1 MKRWLKRIGIIVLTG
16 SVVGAGFFVFSI
28 WYTNR
33 SDFCTTCHY
42 MQPFYDAW
50 ASSTHNT
57 VPCRDCHYEPGYSSV
72 VKGKLRDLN
81 QLAKYWTKAYQRSR
95 PWAEVSDAS
104 CLRSGCHETRLLQG
118 RVMFEKV
125 NFDHR
130 PHLEQMRR
138 GKKLRCTSCHSQIV
152 QGEHMTVTETTCI
165 LCHFKIDEAG
175 NNIAGCAIC
184 HDPPVARADQEEPPK
199 YDHTRVLAQQIEC
212 VKCHGT
218 MVVGDGAVPRE
229 RCYACHWERER
240 LEQFHNTD
248 LMHAKHITESKI
260 ECDRC
265 HLSMQH
271 KSVQKERAM
280 PECETCHSDFHTMQK
295 DLFVG
300 HGGIGLADRPNPM
313 FKKGLSC
320 QGCHVLHGGAG
331 DLHLNGNTFTASGES
346 CEPCH
351 GTGYNRL
358 LQNWNKAINEKTRII
373 GKALADAEQI
383 RKRSSSVQG
392 KTETADSLFHAAQ
405 FNYEIV
411 HLGKPI
417 HNIVYANELLEAAHD
432 QLDGFF
438 SALAPDYRLPS
449 LGRSDKLVPAGCVNC
464 HIGIEDINVR
474 IYGLDYSHKRHLINA
489 GLDCTRCHSNQQR
502 HGELV
507 VQREDCLS
515 CHHSRAESECGNCH
529 TVQKEII
536 RGESPSLPL
545 GDADIMFASD
555 VGCRDCH
562 ELPDGNIAR
571 PVPQRCVDCHDRDYA
586 DTQREWLAE
595 FAALKQSVGEYL
607 KEAEARSGV
616 AGGGELISRVRS
628 HIQVIEADGSQ
639 GTHNHFELMRILEED
654 RAALRSLLGESP

>member
-1 MKRWLKRIGIIVLTG
+1 MKRWLKRIGIVILSGGLLGTGLFVL
-16 SVVGAGFFVFSI
+16 SI

-50 ASSTHNT
+50 ASSTHSM

-95 PWAEVSDAS
+95 PWAEISDAS

-125 NFDHR
+125 NFDHS

-152 QGEHMTVTETTCI
+152 QGDHMTVTETTCI
-165 LCHFKIDEAG
+165 LCHFKVDETGENLAE
-175 NNIAGCAIC
+175 CRIC
-184 HDPPVARADQEEPPK
+184 HDPPVATPDQEEPPK
-199 YDHTRVLAQQIEC
+199 YDHTRVLEQQIDCE
-212 VKCHGT
+212 KCHGT
-218 MVVGDGAVPRE
+218 MVIGDGAVPRE
-229 RCYACHWERER
+229 RCYACHWERDR
-240 LEQFHNTD
+240 LDQFHNTD

-280 PECETCHSDFHTMQK
+280 PECETCHTDFHTMQI

-300 HGGIGLADRPNPM
+300 HGGIGAQDRPNPM
-313 FKKGLSC
+313 YEKGLSC

-331 DLHLNGNTFTASGES
+331 ELHLNGNTFTASGES

-351 GTGYNRL
+351 GTGYNHL
-358 LQNWNKAINEKTRII
+358 LQNWNKSINEKLAVI
-373 GKALADAEQI
+373 GKMIGDGQRI
-383 RKRSSSVQG
+383 RKVSSASPA
-392 KTETADSLFHAAQ
+392 KLAAADSLFGEAH

-411 HLGKPI
+411 HIGKPI

-432 QLDGFF
+432 QLAGFF
-438 SALAPDYRLPS
+438 AAIAPDYQLPA
-449 LGRSDKLVPAGCVNC
+449 LGRSEEVVPTACVNC
-464 HIGIEDINVR
+464 HIGIEDIDVQ
-474 IYGLDYSHKRHLINA
+474 IYGMAYSHRRHLVN
-489 GLDCTRCHSNQQR
+489 GGVDCQRCHSNQRR

-507 VQREDCLS
+507 VQRQDCLS
-515 CHHSRAESECGNCH
+515 CHHSRTESECGNCH
-529 TVQKEII
+529 IAQKEII
-536 RGESPSLPL
+536 RGESHTMPL
-545 GDADIMFASD
+545 QDADVMFASD

-562 ELPDGNIAR
+562 ELPDGSIAR
-571 PVPQRCVDCHDRDYA
+571 PVPQRCADCHDNDYA
-586 DTQREWLAE
+586 ETQREWLAE
-595 FAALKQSVGEYL
+595 FAALVESIGRQL
-607 KEAEARSGV
+607 QEADAIMAESDGNEVPAR
-616 AGGGELISRVRS
+616 ARRHL
-628 HIQVIEADGSQ
+628 QVVEADGSR

-654 RAALRSLLGESP
+654 LVALESLLGESP